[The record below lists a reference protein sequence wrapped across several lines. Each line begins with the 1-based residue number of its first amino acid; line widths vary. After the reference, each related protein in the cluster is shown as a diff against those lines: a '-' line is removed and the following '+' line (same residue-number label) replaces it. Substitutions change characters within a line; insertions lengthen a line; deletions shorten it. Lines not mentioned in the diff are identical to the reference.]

1 MNKLRIRILGCM
13 KQSNNMKWKHMQE
26 KIGKR
31 PPIKSF
37 LIEATKNLSVNLE
50 LYELMR
56 NICTW

>member
-31 PPIKSF
+31 PPHKIFPNRSNKKYFGES
-37 LIEATKNLSVNLE
+37 
-50 LYELMR
+50 
-56 NICTW
+56 